1 MVNQQ
6 KTLANTSSI
15 DWKEA
20 PVATGAHGQNTDGGR
35 LWNRRIQYCSVWSQS
50 PTPIVVCCCSVVPR
64 ARERKINFCTITAFF
79 FFFFSPICWEG
90 AYGVLHVVCV
100 LAVLFFFF
108 FHFNVV
114 VYHCLDPLFLCKETK
129 AVKSLSYMKRG
140 QFVSLQCAE
149 PFLFKLIRLSMQWAG
164 LLWIK
169 REPVRV

>member
-79 FFFFSPICWEG
+79 FFFLQSAGREPMAFFM
-90 AYGVLHVVCV
+90 LCV
-100 LAVLFFFF
+100 FLLFCFF